1 MFAIYFKKA
10 FCNEKKK
17 KKHSQVWVSK
27 IHSRQHVIYYMY
39 MCA

>member
-17 KKHSQVWVSK
+17 KSIAKFGFLKSTVDN
-27 IHSRQHVIYYMY
+27 M
-39 MCA
+39 